1 MKQDRINGLDIRRTP
16 GWRRRRRWLVA
27 AFVLLAVVFLFYLQ
41 YTARVQRADSQVGI
55 FIRTDDKGM
64 FIEGVMPDL
73 PAQRAG
79 IQAGDRLLSINGH
92 PIRTDEDY
100 DLQAIQ
106 FQRDR
111 PAVFGM
117 ERKGTALPMRV
128 FPGGQFPW
136 VPFLL
141 NIVTAVGYLAIG
153 LLAFFQ
159 PVRDVRKRLLFL
171 FSVGIALEMSL
182 PVSYLGNL
190 TLEILF
196 ALAFYLLSGFQF
208 AVEMHLV
215 STIPAQHPWFRRS
228 PWVLRSCYAFGVAV
242 TALAAVTFLAG
253 VFEWSWFS
261 WQTLSA
267 DFFLNN
273 VLLPVWVIAVLLLL
287 STQAV
292 RYPEP
297 LGRHQAGLVLLGVLP
312 WMAMVVATTF
322 FHLSDYIS
330 APAVDALWAITIF
343 PFPVAVFIAMFRY
356 QLLDIQFVVRRGLIF
371 SALTGTLLVIFYAVF
386 GAGSFLLSQAVLG
399 TIHSAWL
406 VAGVALLLGLTF
418 PPLRQMF
425 QRQIDRRFFPERLA
439 FRQRL
444 IALAGELPTH
454 GKVPRMGQ
462 HLVEELKSIF
472 QLQSAMILLADKASG
487 WLYPLASTVGKRV
500 PAAGGEPILEL
511 QDLGIRLIRRAHQ
524 PMPTERLLPSRSNLA
539 KFLLLF
545 DVEWVVPLFVQ
556 ENLSGLVLVG
566 RKSDGG
572 RFRAEE
578 IELLDFL
585 AQHVAV
591 VFENAKLYESA
602 TYDNLTGI
610 LRREAVFERLEQ
622 EIQRATRYRR
632 PLTVGMADLDHF
644 KEVNDRFGH
653 LAGDMALKRVAQV
666 LSETLRGAD
675 LVGRYGGEEFL
686 LVFPETDPRS
696 ALEVAERIRRLV
708 GGMEC
713 QSTDGRTF
721 RVTISIGLAS
731 LPDQVADNAAL
742 RDRIIEDA
750 DQVLLAAKR
759 AGRDRVQVDAGAHS
773 VKS

>member
-1 MKQDRINGLDIRRTP
+1 MDQEKINGLDPRRKSA
-16 GWRRRRRWLVA
+16 WQRRRWLMSA
-27 AFVLLAVVFLFYLQ
+27 AVLLAVAFLFYVQ
-41 YTARVQRADSQVGI
+41 YRGRAQRADSQVGI
-55 FIRTDDKGM
+55 YIDTDDKGM
-64 FIEGVMPDL
+64 FIDGVMPGL

-79 IQAGDRLLSINGH
+79 IKDRDRVLTINGH
-92 PIRTDEDY
+92 PIHKNEDY
-100 DLQAIQ
+100 DQQAVH
-106 FQRDR
+106 FARGR
-111 PAVFGM
+111 PVLFGL
-117 ERKGTALPMRV
+117 ERSGKAAQVTVL
-128 FPGGQFPW
+128 PGGQFPW
-136 VPFLL
+136 IAFLL
-141 NIVTAVGYLAIG
+141 NIATAVGYLALG

-171 FSVGIALEMSL
+171 FSVGIALEMALPTTYLASL
-182 PVSYLGNL
+182 P
-190 TLEILF
+190 LEVLF
-196 ALAFYLLSGFQF
+196 ALAFYIVSGFQF
-208 AVEMHLV
+208 VVEMHLV

-228 PWVLRSCYAFGVAV
+228 PWVLRLCYAFGVVV

-253 VFEWSWFS
+253 VFEWTWFS

-287 STQAV
+287 GTQAI

-312 WMAMVVATTF
+312 WMAMVAATSI
-322 FHLSDYIS
+322 FHLSNYIS

-356 QLLDIQFVVRRGLIF
+356 QLLDIQFVVRKGLIF
-371 SALTGTLLVIFYAVF
+371 SALTGTLLVIFYAVL
-386 GAGSFLLSQAVLG
+386 GAGSFILSRAVLG

-406 VAGVALLLGLTF
+406 VAGVALFLGLVF
-418 PPLRQMF
+418 PPLRQLF

-444 IALAGELPTH
+444 ITLAGELPAH

-472 QLQSAMILLADKASG
+472 KLQSATILLADNASG
-487 WLYPLASTVGKRV
+487 WLYPLASTSGKRA
-500 PAAGGEPILEL
+500 PAAGSEPILEM
-511 QDLGIRLIRRAHQ
+511 QDLGVRLIRRVHQ
-524 PMPTERLLPSRSNLA
+524 AMPTERLLPSRSNLA

-545 DVEWVVPLFVQ
+545 DVEWVVPLFALD
-556 ENLSGLVLVG
+556 NLSGLVLVG

-585 AQHVAV
+585 AQHVAI

-602 TYDNLTGI
+602 TYDSLTGI
-610 LRREAVFERLEQ
+610 LRREAVFEKLEQ
-622 EIQRATRYRR
+622 EIHRATRYRR

-653 LAGDMALKRVAQV
+653 LAGDMTLKRVAQV

-708 GGMEC
+708 AGLEC
-713 QSTDGRTF
+713 QSTDGRPF

-731 LPDQVADNAAL
+731 LTDQAVDNAAL

-750 DQVLLAAKR
+750 DRVLLAAKR
-759 AGRDRVQVDAGAHS
+759 AGRDRVQVDAVTLPA
-773 VKS
+773 KT

>member
-1 MKQDRINGLDIRRTP
+1 MNQDTINGLDLRRKP
-16 GWRRRRRWLVA
+16 LWRRRRWLATA
-27 AFVLLAVVFLFYLQ
+27 AVLLAVAALFTMQYLGR
-41 YTARVQRADSQVGI
+41 AQRADSQVGI
-55 FIRTDDKGM
+55 YIDIDEKGM
-64 FIEGVMPDL
+64 LVQEVMPDL
-73 PAQRAG
+73 PALRAG
-79 IQAGDRLLSINGH
+79 IKGGDRLVSVNGH
-92 PIRTDEDY
+92 PIRNNGDY
-100 DLQAIQ
+100 DLQAIR
-106 FQRDR
+106 FQRGR
-111 PAVFGM
+111 PVTFGL
-117 ERKGTALPMRV
+117 ERAGASLQV
-128 FPGGQFPW
+128 QVYPGGQFPLL
-136 VPFLL
+136 PFLL
-141 NIVTAVGYLAIG
+141 NIVTAIGYLAIG

-171 FSVGIALEMSL
+171 FAVGIALEMAL
-182 PVSYLGNL
+182 PTSYLGSL
-190 TLEILF
+190 TLEIVF
-196 ALAFYLLSGFQF
+196 SLAFYLLSGFQ
-208 AVEMHLV
+208 AIVELHLV
-215 STIPAQHPWFRRS
+215 STIPARHPWFRRS
-228 PWVLRSCYAFGVAV
+228 PWVLRSCYAFGAG
-242 TALAAVTFLAG
+242 LAAIASVTYLAG
-253 VFEWSWFS
+253 LFEWSWFP
-261 WQTLSA
+261 WPNLTG
-267 DFFLNN
+267 DFFLND
-273 VLLPVWVIAVLLLL
+273 VLLPVWVIAVLVLLG
-287 STQAV
+287 TQAI

-297 LGRHQAGLVLLGVLP
+297 LGRHQAGLVLLGTLP
-312 WMAMVVATTF
+312 WMAMVAATGL

-356 QLLDIQFVVRRGLIF
+356 QLLDIQFVVRKGLIF
-371 SALTGTLLVIFYAVF
+371 SAITGTLLVVFYAVF
-386 GAGSFLLSQAVLG
+386 GAGSFLLSRAVLG
-399 TIHSAWL
+399 TIQSAWL

-418 PPLRQMF
+418 PPLRQLV

-444 IALAGELPTH
+444 ITLAGELPTH

-472 QLQSAMILLADKASG
+472 KLQSAMILLADKASG
-487 WLYPLASTVGKRV
+487 WLYPLASTVGKRP
-500 PAAGGEPILEL
+500 PASGGEPILEL
-511 QDLGIRLIRRAHQ
+511 QDLGVRLIRRVHQ
-524 PMPTERLLPSRSNLA
+524 PMPTERILPSRSNLA

-556 ENLSGLVLVG
+556 DDLSGLILVG
-566 RKSDGG
+566 RKSDGS

-578 IELLDFL
+578 TELLDFL

-653 LAGDMALKRVAQV
+653 LAGDMTLKRVAQV
-666 LSETLRGAD
+666 LSDTLRGAD

-686 LVFPETDPRS
+686 LVFPETEPRS

-708 GGMEC
+708 AGMEC
-713 QSTDGRTF
+713 HSADGRAF

-731 LPDQVADNAAL
+731 LPDQAVDNAAL

-750 DQVLLAAKR
+750 DRVLLAAKR
-759 AGRDRVQVDAGAHS
+759 AGRDRVQVDAGAS
-773 VKS
+773 AVKA